1 MDEPLPGFLAA
12 QSFLPGSKVLD
23 HLGCRDAP
31 EGGRELVHC
40 IAKLRDHL
48 IQIIYVEM
56 AAVLA
61 ILLVFPPGLVPI

>member
-31 EGGRELVHC
+31 EGRRELVHC

-48 IQIIYVEM
+48 IIIYVEM

>member
-23 HLGCRDAP
+23 HLGRRDAP
-31 EGGRELVHC
+31 EGRRELVHC

-48 IQIIYVEM
+48 IIIYVEM

-61 ILLVFPPGLVPI
+61 ILLVFSPGLVPI

>member
-12 QSFLPGSKVLD
+12 QSFLPGSKVLG

-31 EGGRELVHC
+31 EGRRELVHC

-48 IQIIYVEM
+48 IIIYVEM